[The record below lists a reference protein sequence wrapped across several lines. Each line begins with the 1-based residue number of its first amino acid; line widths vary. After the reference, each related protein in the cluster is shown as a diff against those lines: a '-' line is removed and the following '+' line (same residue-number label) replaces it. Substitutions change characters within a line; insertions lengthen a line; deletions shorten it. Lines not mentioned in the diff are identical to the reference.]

1 MTDTAVSIAYRPVS
15 PDDAVALTDI
25 AYRAFDGINR
35 THNFP
40 PDFRSPEEA
49 AAELNGIF
57 GLPFVE
63 GIVAVIDG
71 RPVGSAFVW
80 RLGEVLGIGPVTVDP
95 EVQAKGIG
103 RGLMQGLL
111 ALCEGGPS
119 VRLVQAAFNL
129 QSMSLYAK
137 LGFEVRDPLACMQGS
152 PPAVTIPD
160 HTVRPALEGDLPEA
174 CAVCREVHG
183 FERGMELGGAIMR
196 GTAAVVEREGRIVGY
211 TTGIGF
217 FGHAVALGNDGMKAM
232 IAAAPEITGPGLF
245 LPTRNAELFRWA
257 LENGLHIVQPMT
269 LMTMGEYQEPRGAAL
284 PNILF

>member
-1 MTDTAVSIAYRPVS
+1 MTETTTALTYRSAS
-15 PDDAVALTDI
+15 PDDAAVLTDI

-35 THNFP
+35 AHNFP

-49 AAELNGIF
+49 GEELGGIF

-63 GIVAVIDG
+63 GLVAEVDG
-71 RPVGSAFVW
+71 RPVGSAFLW
-80 RLGEVLGIGPVTVDP
+80 RLGDVVGIGPVTVDP
-95 EVQAKGIG
+95 EVQAQGVG
-103 RGLMQGLL
+103 RGMMQGLL
-111 ALCEGGPS
+111 DRCEGTPS

-129 QSMSLYAK
+129 RSMSLYAK
-137 LGFEVRDPLACMQGS
+137 LGFDVRDPLACMQGT
-152 PPAVTIPD
+152 PPSVTIPG
-160 HTVRPALEGDLPEA
+160 HTVRPATEA
-174 CAVCREVHG
+174 DIPAACEICREVHG
-183 FERGMELGGAIMR
+183 FDRGMEFGGAIMR
-196 GTAAVVEREGRIVGY
+196 GTAAVVEHEGKVVGY

-232 IAAAPEITGPGLF
+232 IAAASEITGPGLF

-269 LMTMGEYQEPRGAAL
+269 LMTLGEYQEPKGAAL